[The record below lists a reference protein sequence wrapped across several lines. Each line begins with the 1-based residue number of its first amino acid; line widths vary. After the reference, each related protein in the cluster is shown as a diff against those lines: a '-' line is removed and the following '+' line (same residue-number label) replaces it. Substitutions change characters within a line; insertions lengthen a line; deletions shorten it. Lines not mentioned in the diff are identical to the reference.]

1 MKKAEELTTRERMC
15 SVVGGMASR
24 FVDRAVPSRLIP
36 FRGEFPLLDEIEAR
50 RFREAIRSTMWI
62 EELPPKFLYA
72 AVEGSRMYTLEA
84 KFLKYLWSRAL
95 TADDF
100 TKLEAAERSDYFR
113 NWMDT
118 DAVCDEEFVVRK
130 YRDKCQSAPAP
141 FSKPDAT
148 LPERQEIYCDLI
160 ARRAYWDDLCFEFGR
175 LDWEKKLLN
184 LALYIHYGGDLSYLL
199 ERYRTNHPDY
209 ADRISE
215 VLGEYIGYLR
225 TGKATSVINCFLL
238 EIAYLS
244 EYQLTVLLV
253 AELRERLTDVFCWDG
268 RSNCAYSIE
277 IDYDGEERLDMEIK
291 KLSVEK
297 SREKLIFGNLTTK
310 PFIMDTKETLLN
322 DNPWRVLAEMLAEK
336 DYAEAPENLIC
347 PDERTVIDAYNETAP
362 NLRKIRCEGVPEPVH
377 GDFFNAKVAIL
388 TLNPGWI
395 EQVEEVPGNAET
407 LKNMTPVQRQ
417 KFLRTKANA
426 MLLNGIPFPT
436 EDPDLLAIDTRY
448 WNNLLGYVLDR
459 WPEAT
464 KYLTIVEYLGYH
476 SKNYGDIPKRLM
488 KSKSGLLPTQEFAVR
503 LVRYLMNK
511 DVVIVIC
518 RSAQRWFRAVEG
530 LETYPNLVLLKNWRR
545 PYLTPNNCKD
555 NGFEKIRVALTE

>member
-130 YRDKCQSAPAP
+130 YRDKCQSVPAP

-184 LALYIHYGGDLSYLL
+184 LALYIYYGGDLSYLL

-215 VLGEYIGYLR
+215 VLAEYIGYLR

-310 PFIMDTKETLLN
+310 LFIMDMKETLLN
-322 DNPWRVLAEMLAEK
+322 ANPWRAVAEELAKK
-336 DYAEAPENLIC
+336 DYAGRLANNASPLDREAI
-347 PDERTVIDAYNETAP
+347 AAFNEKAKP
-362 NLRKIRCEGVPEPVH
+362 IYCLHSEWIPEPVM
-377 GDFFNAKVAIL
+377 GNFFDAKVAIL
-388 TLNPGWI
+388 TLNPGWA
-395 EQVEEVPGNAET
+395 ESTETEKGNIALFDALSPEAQR
-407 LKNMTPVQRQ
+407 KFVQS
-417 KFLRTKANA
+417 KAKA
-426 MLLNGIPFPT
+426 LALEGDPYPT
-436 EDPDLLAIDTRY
+436 TDEDINSVDTWY
-448 WNNLLGYVLDR
+448 WNARLREVMKLSDDAVN
-459 WPEAT
+459 
-464 KYLTIVEYLGYH
+464 YLTIIQYFGYH
-476 SKNYGDIPKRLM
+476 SVKYHDMPKRLI
-488 KSKSGLLPTQEFAVR
+488 KSESGLLPTQEFAVR
-503 LVRYLMNK
+503 LVRYLMDRK
-511 DVVIVIC
+511 AVIVIG
-518 RSAQRWFRAVEG
+518 RSARRWFRVVEG
-530 LETYPNLVLLKNWRR
+530 LETYDGLVLLKNYRQT
-545 PYLTPNNCKD
+545 YVTPNNCKD
-555 NGFEKIRVALTE
+555 NGFEKIRAALTE